1 MVIVAI
7 VIVAA
12 CVTVAVVI
20 CTGITIPVAIV
31 VIGSSIAIPVVIC
44 TGIAITVAIV
54 VVGTSIAITVVI
66 RAGIT
71 VAIVVVGTSVTI
83 PVVIRTGIAITIVVI
98 VPSIS
103 VVIGTREGVRILSH
117 CVPKFWM
124 ILQIGLQLG
133 MALHVRFIVDQ
144 LRILPKLL
152 GDFAMAIKEPIEV
165 DTLFMHAL
173 IFVPIITG
181 FLVHESVWI
190 LLKLLANT
198 RMLLHEGLQR
208 RMIFDELV
216 IIYERWILS
225 NLFSNL
231 SVGIEELIESG
242 KFLASDVA
250 VVSRLSILTLILILN
265 RCGVKGGGNAERDQG
280 RQHGRCRPA
289 LSVPISLCH
298 KKSPYHA
305 WTVDMSPA
313 WRSARLVPKVLGESK
328 RANDSVTWG
337 YSSEAIQGSEVEIRH
352 VGDKIVIRGT

>member
-1 MVIVAI
+1 
-7 VIVAA
+7 
-12 CVTVAVVI
+12 
-20 CTGITIPVAIV
+20 
-31 VIGSSIAIPVVIC
+31 
-44 TGIAITVAIV
+44 
-54 VVGTSIAITVVI
+54 
-66 RAGIT
+66 
-71 VAIVVVGTSVTI
+71 
-83 PVVIRTGIAITIVVI
+83 
-98 VPSIS
+98 
-103 VVIGTREGVRILSH
+103 
-117 CVPKFWM
+117 
-124 ILQIGLQLG
+124 
-133 MALHVRFIVDQ
+133 
-144 LRILPKLL
+144 
-152 GDFAMAIKEPIEV
+152 
-165 DTLFMHAL
+165 MHAL

-265 RCGVKGGGNAERDQG
+265 RCGVKGGGGAERNEG
-280 RQHGRCRPA
+280 CQHGRCRPA
-289 LSVPISLCH
+289 LRVPFSLCH

-305 WTVDMSPA
+305 WTVNMSPG

-337 YSSEAIQGSEVEIRH
+337 KPSEAIQGSEVEIRH